1 MELSSMPYF
10 PVRDGDSGPCIGV
23 VARSHLEA
31 ALQAACGGGP
41 QAQLLPPMPT
51 APSSHA
57 TAHIDVVLQPISVV
71 PACCDTAST
80 PLQQLCGNE
89 ANYAADDEGLGDV
102 VGAVVPIGDVLP
114 LHSFMDRSPFTVVE
128 DMPAPRLYA
137 LFAKAGEHV
146 ACVTSIRGELRG
158 VISRAGLIA
167 ATRRGVRAV

>member
-102 VGAVVPIGDVLP
+102 VGAVVTP
-114 LHSFMDRSPFTVVE
+114 RSGVTGCMRV
-128 DMPAPRLYA
+128 RT
-137 LFAKAGEHV
+137 AG
-146 ACVTSIRGELRG
+146 
-158 VISRAGLIA
+158 
-167 ATRRGVRAV
+167 ATLATDADSAILA